1 MPEVAAFVQR
11 QNGNPACDISSNGV
25 RSQERRVPDRQSAC
39 RLAMIGS
46 SGCSDQSLVAFTMMN
61 TSGR

>member
-1 MPEVAAFVQR
+1 VPDEAAFVQC
-11 QNGNPACDISSNGV
+11 QNGNPACYISSNGV

-39 RLAMIGS
+39 RLAVIGS

-61 TSGR
+61 TSER